1 MFFRVISGHH
11 LLLYKKLKTGECL
24 NFPTSRVPVMFHTKE
39 YSHRYRNQEIATVNT
54 KATKVDISDEEAH
67 PYFILQLLLLRKHIL
82 SFFIVQSLSPV
93 KPHRQIQQRSANI

>member
-11 LLLYKKLKTGECL
+11 LLLYKKLKTECL

-54 KATKVDISDEEAH
+54 KATKVDISAKEAH
-67 PYFILQLLLLRKHIL
+67 PYFLQLFLLKKHIL
-82 SFFIVQSLSPV
+82 LFFI
-93 KPHRQIQQRSANI
+93 I